1 MITIITVMGI
11 IEAATVT
18 PIMMTTIVTKITF
31 TNTRRPHRKPE
42 GEAGNLNR
50 WVANMKFTVFPM
62 IFLLF
67 YFLFVLLMINAVI

>member
-18 PIMMTTIVTKITF
+18 PITMTTIVTKITF
-31 TNTRRPHRKPE
+31 TITRRPHRKPE

-50 WVANMKFTVFPM
+50 WVANMKFTVSFP
-62 IFLLF
+62 IFF
-67 YFLFVLLMINAVI
+67 YYFFLVNNAVI

>member
-31 TNTRRPHRKPE
+31 TITRRPHRKPE

-50 WVANMKFTVFPM
+50 WVANMKFTVFFFSSLY
-62 IFLLF
+62 I
-67 YFLFVLLMINAVI
+67 YFLVNNAVI